1 MTAFILTHC
10 WCCFVGSVR
19 SYCGVDGD
27 YVVVDDDVVVD
38 IGFLC
43 GLHTMWVRLGS
54 NASHGYCPPST
65 HPQFSQDDDEG
76 DEDGEDGID

>member
-1 MTAFILTHC
+1 MAAFILTHC

-43 GLHTMWVRLGS
+43 GPHTVWVRLGS
-54 NASHGYCPPST
+54 NASHGYCLPST
-65 HPQFSQDDDEG
+65 HQQFSQDDDEG